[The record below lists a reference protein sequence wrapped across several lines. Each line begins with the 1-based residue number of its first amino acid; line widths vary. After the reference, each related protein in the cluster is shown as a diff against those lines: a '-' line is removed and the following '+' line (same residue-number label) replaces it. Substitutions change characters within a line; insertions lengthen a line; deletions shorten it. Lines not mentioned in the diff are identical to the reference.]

1 MVLRKILARLCVVAL
16 AISLAPVILNV
27 TPATATALPS
37 TVWTQLSPAATP
49 SARTGAS
56 IAFDPA
62 TGNMVLFGGY
72 DGTSYDNDTWTWGF
86 PVNSGTGWTQVDDG
100 SAPNCTWQCV
110 NGPGDRAYAAMAYD
124 PATGDTVL
132 FGGANDL
139 GGTGGLSN
147 DTWIWNGSSWNQ
159 VCTSC
164 ISGST
169 EPSARFG
176 ASMAYDPATGQLLLV
191 GGSTITNHPYDM
203 WAWNGST
210 WTGIAASAPLP
221 EDGASM
227 AFDPATGQMLYFAT
241 DGTTWTWNG
250 STWTQL
256 SPATS
261 PPARSYAS
269 MAFDPATGNVV
280 LFGGE
285 YSSGDLS
292 DTWTWNGSN
301 WTQLFPA
308 ATPSERVGASIA
320 FDPATGNMVLFGG
333 TTGTN
338 DNDTW
343 TWNGSEW
350 TQIDDIPRECKN
362 SYTGNCT
369 NSPPPTAFASMVYD
383 LATGNMI
390 LFGGENDLS
399 NGTYNDTWTFQPE
412 VVAPG
417 APTGLNPKVGNQQI
431 ALSWQVPIDTG
442 GGTIDGYDIYE
453 GTTTGGES
461 VTPVNSSLVTG
472 TTATV
477 TGLTNGT
484 PYYFTVEAVNA
495 AGNSPASIEVSATPY
510 NVGGPVPYAPHGLSA
525 AAGDQQVS
533 LTWIS
538 PGTVE
543 GYDVYEGTTSGGES
557 TTPVNG
563 ATLITGTTYTVTGLT
578 NGTPYYF
585 TVEAVNLAGSSSAS
599 SEASA
604 TPVAPSYTV
613 TFEANGGT
621 GTMAAETDNTP
632 TALTTNTFTRAGYTF
647 SGWNTVALGGGTA
660 YADGASYPFT
670 ANATLY
676 AQWTANSYP
685 APSGPRNAPP
695 PSGLPSSDF
704 GAPSSVTVSCPASTT
719 VAQSVGSESA
729 TVTVPAGALPCLSAL
744 SIYPIA
750 DTNVLVAM
758 SPVGQS
764 YVVSLAVSWLAPNGS
779 SPLALTPLTMTIS
792 DPDIVVGDT
801 IYVLTSSGL
810 KAVGTATT
818 NGVAMISFSN
828 DPTFMLTH
836 TNQVAQAALTVTR
849 VTGTAGRT
857 LTLTTSGGSG
867 TGPVSYVVSN
877 GTATSCVIVGDTLR
891 ATKSG
896 TCVVTATKAAD
907 ANYNSVSSEATSI
920 FFRPAL
926 RAIRVTAAVWTGRTV
941 VTGVLGTGFYGRPRV
956 TSNAPGTRVT
966 VLRVQ
971 GTRLRIEVTVSRSTR
986 HGVHTFTIIFA
997 HGDRVTVHYLQR

>member
-37 TVWTQLSPAATP
+37 TVWTQLSPAATPSARTGASIAFDPATGNMVLFGGASSSGDLNDTWTWNGSTWTQLSPAASP

-227 AFDPATGQMLYFAT
+227 AFDPATG
-241 DGTTWTWNG
+241 
-250 STWTQL
+250 
-256 SPATS
+256 
-261 PPARSYAS
+261 
-269 MAFDPATGNVV
+269 NVV

-292 DTWTWNGSN
+292 
-301 WTQLFPA
+301 
-308 ATPSERVGASIA
+308 
-320 FDPATGNMVLFGG
+320 
-333 TTGTN
+333 
-338 DNDTW
+338 DTW